1 MTELSKFIQKY
12 ESLIIEDGLSLK
24 LKIDN
29 IDSILFINIDEKGR
43 RRYSFYIDSRYID
56 YPVLDT
62 EKFESFESMSDKI
75 INVINKYKF
84 CKYNNKFVNPDKI
97 DYFNDLLNTFCNID
111 EDSIEEHTCPI
122 CLENNGTMTLKCYHK
137 LCYYCRIKM
146 IKNDSKA
153 KCPLCKSSS
162 LYDTTNDILDDS
174 ILITTE
180 LEMDSD
186 SEYSEEEEEE
196 EEEIN
201 ENEEIEQEEQ
211 MNTTEENNNEENTDN
226 IQETISEDK
235 TTENNNTILGNQEYK
250 E

>member
-1 MTELSKFIQKY
+1 MTELSEFIQKY
-12 ESLIIEDGLSLK
+12 ESLIIEDGLSMK

-29 IDSILFINIDEKGR
+29 VDSILFINIEERGR
-43 RRYSFYIDSRYID
+43 RKYSFYIDSRYID

-62 EKFESFESMSDKI
+62 EKFESIETMSNKI
-75 INVINKYKF
+75 IKIVKSYKF

-97 DYFNDLLNTFCNID
+97 DYFNDLLNTFNNID
-111 EDSIEEHTCPI
+111 EETIEEHTCPI

-146 IKNDSKA
+146 IKTDSKS

-174 ILITTE
+174 VLITAE
-180 LEMDSD
+180 LDIDSD
-186 SEYSEEEEEE
+186 SEYSDEEEEEE

-201 ENEEIEQEEQ
+201 ENEDMKQDEQ
-211 MNTTEENNNEENTDN
+211 MDTTEENNNEENTDN
-226 IQETISEDK
+226 ISEN
-235 TTENNNTILGNQEYK
+235 TENNNTILGHQEYK